1 MIGRLVPRSFAGQ
14 ILLVIALALLAA
26 QLIGLA
32 LLIREREREIFTQ
45 TSAPAIARLADAL
58 ERADAG
64 FDPMVRENGWRDRRI
79 RVTPFNLA
87 ARQPRARGDVADRAR
102 ELLADAGLRPVLI
115 SAGEGIWRGRGGGIE
130 RHRGLNG
137 EARDPRPVRQV
148 LVLSAGL
155 PDSRF
160 VSVIAPLPP
169 RAPGMAGWLIVQTVL
184 LYVMVL
190 LPVWWLVRRLARPLA
205 ELRSAAEAFRSAVPG
220 DPVAESGPSD
230 IRSLIAAFNAMR
242 LRLAAMLAEK
252 DRMLG
257 AIGHDLR
264 TPLAALRVRVESVE
278 DDSDRAR
285 MEATID
291 EMNRTLE
298 DILAL
303 ARIGRTAE
311 APVRVDLGALAEAVI
326 GDFDDLGAD
335 VAMIPHDRITIT
347 VRPNAIKRAL
357 RNLVENAVKYAGS
370 AEISISRDPATL
382 TTSLWVRDSGP
393 GIDPAAIDSM
403 FDPFTRV
410 ETSRNR
416 ETGGTGLGLAIA
428 RGLVEAEGGTLAI
441 RNRDGGGLEAVIA
454 LPG

>member
-1 MIGRLVPRSFAGQ
+1 MIGRLVPRSLAGQ

-26 QLIGLA
+26 QLIGLG
-32 LLIREREREIFTQ
+32 LLVREREREIFTQ

-58 ERADAG
+58 ERAEAG
-64 FDPMVRENGWRDRRI
+64 YDPGLRENGRRDRRI
-79 RVTPFNLA
+79 RVTPFDLA
-87 ARQPRARGDVADRAR
+87 ARQPRARADVVERAR
-102 ELLADAGLRPVLI
+102 ELLAGAGIRPTMI
-115 SAGEGIWRGRGGGIE
+115 NAGEGVWRRRTGRDDMRGPHGE
-130 RHRGLNG
+130 R
-137 EARDPRPVRQV
+137 AV
-148 LVLSAGL
+148 LIVTAGL
-155 PDSRF
+155 TDRRF
-160 VSVIAPLPP
+160 VSVIAPLPT
-169 RAPGMAGWLIVQTVL
+169 RSPGIAGWLIVQTVL
-184 LYVMVL
+184 LYAMVL
-190 LPVWWLVRRLARPLA
+190 VPVWWLIGRLSRPLA
-205 ELRSAAEAFRSAVPG
+205 ELRDAAEAFRSAVPG

-264 TPLAALRVRVESVE
+264 TPLAALRVRVESV
-278 DDSDRAR
+278 DDERDRAR

-303 ARIGRTAE
+303 ARIGRTGE

-335 VAMIPHDRITIT
+335 VTLVPSARITIIG
-347 VRPNAIKRAL
+347 RPNAIRRAL
-357 RNLVENAVKYAGS
+357 RNLVENAVKYAGA
-370 AEISISRDPATL
+370 AEVSISRDPVRAV
-382 TTSLWVRDSGP
+382 SSIIVRDHGP
-393 GIDPAAIDSM
+393 GIDPAAIDAM
-403 FDPFTRV
+403 FDPFARV

-416 ETGGTGLGLAIA
+416 ATGGTGLGLTIA